1 MSQFGKLKRVELR
14 KGWRHE
20 ALDFTQWLVKEEN
33 LKMLGD
39 ELGIELLPIEAEAKA
54 GRYSVDILAEEEN
67 TGKHVIIENQLEKTD
82 HDHLGKIITYASGYD
97 AEYVVWVVKDAH
109 EEHRQA
115 MEWLNDHTGNDLN
128 FFLIRLELWQIDE
141 SAPAVK
147 LNTLVKPNE
156 WTKTI
161 RERARTGELTDTKLL
176 QLDFWNNFKSYCQ
189 EVGSSIGNRKAF
201 PQHWYDFSIGSSEG
215 HVSLT
220 LNTRENALGCEFYIH
235 QNKDLYDELNSKK
248 VVIEQELGSDL
259 EWMRL
264 DDKKASRIKRTRIAN
279 LEDTD
284 SWEEYHKWL
293 VEQGERFREVF
304 RKHI

>member
-1 MSQFGKLKRVELR
+1 MPKFGELKRVELR
-14 KGWRHE
+14 KGWKHE

-39 ELGIELLPIEAEAKA
+39 ELGIELSPIEAEAKA

-67 TGKHVIIENQLEKTD
+67 TGKKVIIENQLEKTD

-128 FFLIRLELWQIDE
+128 FFLIRLELWQIDD

-161 RERARTGELTDTKLL
+161 RERSRTGELTDTKLL
-176 QLDFWNNFKSYCQ
+176 QLQFWNSFKSYC
-189 EVGSSIGNRKAF
+189 EDVGSTIGTRKAL
-201 PQHWYDFSIGSSEG
+201 PQHWYDFSAGSSEG

-220 LNTRENALGCEFYIH
+220 LNTRERKLGCEFYIH
-235 QNKDLYDELNSKK
+235 ENKDLYDELFGKK
-248 VVIEQELGSDL
+248 SEIEEALGKNL

-264 DDKKASRIKRTRIAN
+264 DDKKAARIKISRKAT
-279 LEDTD
+279 LEETKKWD
-284 SWEEYHKWL
+284 EYHKWL
-293 VEQGERFREVF
+293 VEQGEMFRDTF
-304 RKHI
+304 RRLI